1 MEKTFKDFFAM
12 VQNQFQEKIK
22 VLKTNNEKEYFSKNL
37 GEYFFFKMELFTDQH
52 VLTHHN
58 KMELLKG
65 KIDIYWK

>member
-37 GEYFFFKMELFTDQH
+37 GEYFF
-52 VLTHHN
+52 
-58 KMELLKG
+58 
-65 KIDIYWK
+65 

>member
-1 MEKTFKDFFAM
+1 MKKSI
-12 VQNQFQEKIK
+12 FQKIW
-22 VLKTNNEKEYFSKNL
+22 ESI
-37 GEYFFFKMELFTDQH
+37 FFKMELFTDQH